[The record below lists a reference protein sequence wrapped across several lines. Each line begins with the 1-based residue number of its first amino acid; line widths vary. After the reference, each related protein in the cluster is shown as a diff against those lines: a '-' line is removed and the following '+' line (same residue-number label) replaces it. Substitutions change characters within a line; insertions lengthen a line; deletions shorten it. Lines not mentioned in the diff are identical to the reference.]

1 MNYDNVK
8 FGSDARSKIIEG
20 ANLAAAAVEVTY
32 GPHAATVLIR
42 KNGLLKSTKDGA
54 TVMDSVNDPDPY
66 IQMGI
71 DVIKEASIRQAKTV
85 GDGSTTVAILAN
97 EIINQYKDNPDPIKV
112 SRYLKKAGEEII
124 EYLKKYKKEISSLED
139 IKKVATLAANND
151 STIGD
156 IIAEAFYKV
165 GKDGLVTYQES
176 EDVKDRVEY
185 TEGFRIDNGY
195 ESPYFI
201 NTSKNECV
209 LENCIVYISDTKLD
223 EGKAMEELAGKA
235 YKEGKSLLLIAP
247 EFESGLTLFLARNM
261 FNKDGSKKLMS
272 CEVTS
277 PNFGVMRE
285 TMLEDMRILF
295 GETSECE
302 KVVITKDSTTFTGY
316 HPSDRL
322 EARIQSVRDT
332 LKDSILS
339 EIEEMFHQKRLANFT
354 SGMATIYV
362 GGFSQVEMKERCDR
376 FEDAIMATKCAMDG
390 GVLPGGGLALA
401 KIATCPSEIIDETS
415 KEFSRKFKEVLY
427 TPYRKIFKGDV
438 SWFEKQC
445 GPIVQINNDD
455 KFENYQ
461 IESYDLDFNEQ
472 VFRETST
479 SYLLDFWQSTTNTNF
494 YKEGIIDPYLVVKAT
509 IENAI
514 SVASTILTTN
524 CTILNI

>member
-32 GPHAATVLIR
+32 GPNAANVLIR

-97 EIINQYKDNPDPIKV
+97 EIINQYKDNLDPIKV

-390 GVLPGGGLALA
+390 GVLPGGGLALCKA
-401 KIATCPSEIIDETS
+401 VEFPKDEEDELFGLS
-415 KEFSRKFKEVLY
+415 KSQEKLNNVFK
-427 TPYRKIFKGDV
+427 TPYRKIFGDEPV
-438 SWFEKQC
+438 YRVTSSWIPLEGNAGRK
-445 GPIVQINNDD
+445 IIH
-455 KFENYQ
+455 
-461 IESYDLDFNEQ
+461 
-472 VFRETST
+472 
-479 SYLLDFWQSTTNTNF
+479 LDFWHKDEHKDF
-494 YKEGIIDPYLVVKAT
+494 YYLGILDPYLVVKAT

-524 CTILNI
+524 CTILNV

>member
-32 GPHAATVLIR
+32 GPNAANVLIR

-112 SRYLKKAGEEII
+112 SRYLKKTGEEII

-151 STIGD
+151 STIGS

-401 KIATCPSEIIDETS
+401 KASFREEPDVDLDDKYFDIENMYEDSDSS
-415 KEFSRKFKEVLY
+415 KFLAVLK
-427 TPYRKIFKGDV
+427 TPYRKIFKEEPINQTKITSV
-438 SWFEKQC
+438 SSNGTTEGF
-445 GPIVQINNDD
+445 I
-455 KFENYQ
+455 
-461 IESYDLDFNEQ
+461 
-472 VFRETST
+472 T
-479 SYLLDFWQSTTNTNF
+479 LDFWHQYAHIDF

-524 CTILNI
+524 CTILNV

>member
-1 MNYDNVK
+1 MVMEYDNVK
-8 FGSDARSKIIEG
+8 FGSEARSKIIEG
-20 ANLAAAAVEVTY
+20 ANLATKAVETTF
-32 GPHAATVLIR
+32 GPNASCVMIR
-42 KNGLLKSTKDGA
+42 KGGLLKSTKDGA

-71 DVIKEASIRQAKTV
+71 DVIKEASIKQAKTV

-124 EYLKKYKKEISSLED
+124 GYLKQHKKDISSLED

-151 STIGD
+151 PTIGGL
-156 IIAEAFYKV
+156 IAEAFYKV

-185 TEGFRIDNGY
+185 TEGFKIDNGY

-209 LENCIVYISDTKLD
+209 LENCIIYISDTKLD
-223 EGKAMEELAGKA
+223 EGKEMEAIAGKA
-235 YKEGKSLLLIAP
+235 YREHKSLLLIAP
-247 EFESGLTLFLARNM
+247 EFESGLTLFLAKNM
-261 FNKDGSKKLMS
+261 FNPDGSKKLMS
-272 CEVTS
+272 CEVVS

-295 GETSECE
+295 GESSECE
-302 KVVITKDSTTFTGY
+302 KVVITKDSTTFIGY
-316 HPSDRL
+316 HPSDKL
-322 EARIQSVRDT
+322 EARIQSIRDV

-339 EIEEMFHQKRLANFT
+339 EIEEVFHQKRLANFT

-362 GGFSQVEMKERCDR
+362 GGFSKIEMKERCDR

-390 GVLPGGGLALA
+390 GVLPGGGVAL
-401 KIATCPSEIIDETS
+401 S
-415 KEFSRKFKEVLY
+415 KVIGEFPLEMKLENVLRA
-427 TPYRKIFKGDV
+427 PYKMITGKDPVCNTIVYGLDHT
-438 SWFEKQC
+438 EKDCFQT
-445 GPIVQINNDD
+445 
-455 KFENYQ
+455 F
-461 IESYDLDFNEQ
+461 
-472 VFRETST
+472 
-479 SYLLDFWQSTTNTNF
+479 DFWSCPFGN
-494 YKEGIIDPYLVVKAT
+494 YYEEGIIDPYLVVKAT

-524 CTILNI
+524 CTILNV

>member
-71 DVIKEASIRQAKTV
+71 DVIKEASIRQAKIV

-151 STIGD
+151 STIGN

-339 EIEEMFHQKRLANFT
+339 EIEEVFHQKRLANFT

-362 GGFSQVEMKERCDR
+362 GGFSHVEMKERCDR

-401 KIATCPSEIIDETS
+401 KAGISAYDTPNNRIDE
-415 KEFSRKFKEVLY
+415 EF
-427 TPYRKIFKGDV
+427 GDV
-438 SWFEKQC
+438 FQDDGIEK
-445 GPIVQINNDD
+445 IINVLKTPFIKIN
-455 KFENYQ
+455 KTEPKTKNTL
-461 IESYDLDFNEQ
+461 ISISFNNGSPKKEEIP
-472 VFRETST
+472 VP
-479 SYLLDFWQSTTNTNF
+479 LDFWEGNTADCFPVNF

-524 CTILNI
+524 CTILNV

>member
-32 GPHAATVLIR
+32 GPNAANVLIR

-151 STIGD
+151 STIGN

-322 EARIQSVRDT
+322 ETRIQSVRDT

-339 EIEEMFHQKRLANFT
+339 EIEEVFHQKRLANFT

-362 GGFSQVEMKERCDR
+362 GGFSKVEMKERCDR

-390 GVLPGGGLALA
+390 GVLPGGGLALGKA
-401 KIATCPSEIIDETS
+401 GIGARIPNDSQEEYYEVKSLYEDSLTY
-415 KEFSRKFKEVLY
+415 KFEEVLQ
-427 TPYRKIFKGDV
+427 TPYRKIFKKDPIDHIENTLTDYNKV
-438 SWFEKQC
+438 TTKVYI
-445 GPIVQINNDD
+445 GPR
-455 KFENYQ
+455 F
-461 IESYDLDFNEQ
+461 
-472 VFRETST
+472 
-479 SYLLDFWQSTTNTNF
+479 DFWEDESGDF
-494 YKEGIIDPYLVVKAT
+494 YSLGIIDPYLVVKAT

-524 CTILNI
+524 CTILNV

>member
-20 ANLAAAAVEVTY
+20 ANLAASAVEVTY

-223 EGKAMEELAGKA
+223 EGKAIEELAGKA

-390 GVLPGGGLALA
+390 GVLPGGGLALGKVA
-401 KIATCPSEIIDETS
+401 ISNIVLEDFEYCYNSIDKET
-415 KEFSRKFKEVLY
+415 RKVLA
-427 TPYRKIFKGDV
+427 TPYEKIFNKEPSDIK
-438 SWFEKQC
+438 W
-445 GPIVQINNDD
+445 
-455 KFENYQ
+455 NYNEEGK
-461 IESYDLDFNEQ
+461 IDFGSSDCQ
-472 VFRETST
+472 V
-479 SYLLDFWQSTTNTNF
+479 LLDFWEDESGDF
-494 YKEGIIDPYLVVKAT
+494 YSLGIIDPYLVVKAT

-524 CTILNI
+524 CTILNV

>member
-1 MNYDNVK
+1 MINDYVNVK
-8 FGSDARSKIIEG
+8 FGQEARDKIIAG
-20 ANLAAAAVEVTY
+20 ADLAARAVEVTY
-32 GPHAATVLIR
+32 GPSGSNCMIR

-124 EYLKKYKKEISSLED
+124 EYLNKYKKEISSLED

-151 STIGD
+151 STIGN

-223 EGKAMEELAGKA
+223 EGKVMEELAGKA

-339 EIEEMFHQKRLANFT
+339 EIEEVFHQKRLANFT

-390 GVLPGGGLALA
+390 GVLPGGGLALGKSA
-401 KIATCPSEIIDETS
+401 LAQEIEDPEEKELFGEDELAPKFYLVLKAPYKKIFNKEIINQVILKKVGADPNNKYPETLKSS
-415 KEFSRKFKEVLY
+415 KF
-427 TPYRKIFKGDV
+427 
-438 SWFEKQC
+438 
-445 GPIVQINNDD
+445 
-455 KFENYQ
+455 
-461 IESYDLDFNEQ
+461 
-472 VFRETST
+472 
-479 SYLLDFWQSTTNTNF
+479 DFWENEYYNF
-494 YKEGIIDPYLVVKAT
+494 YDIGIIDPYLVVKAT

-524 CTILNI
+524 CIILNV

>member
-1 MNYDNVK
+1 MNYENVK

-20 ANLAAAAVEVTY
+20 ANLATSAVETTF
-32 GPHAATVLIR
+32 GPNASCVMIR

-112 SRYLKKAGEEII
+112 SRYLKQAGEEII

-151 STIGD
+151 PIIGNL
-156 IIAEAFYKV
+156 IAEAFYKV
-165 GKDGLVTYQES
+165 GKEGLVTYQES

-185 TEGFRIDNGY
+185 TEGFKIDNGY

-223 EGKAMEELAGKA
+223 EGKEMENIAGKA
-235 YKEGKSLLLIAP
+235 YREGKSLLLIAP
-247 EFESGLTLFLARNM
+247 EFDSGLTLFLSRNM
-261 FNKDGSKKLMS
+261 FNQDGSKKLMS
-272 CEVTS
+272 CEVVS

-295 GETSECE
+295 GESSECE
-302 KVVITKDSTTFTGY
+302 KVVITKDSTTFIRY

-322 EARIQSVRDT
+322 EERIQSVRDI

-362 GGFSQVEMKERCDR
+362 GGFSKVEMKERCDR

-390 GVLPGGGLALA
+390 GILPGGGLALA
-401 KIATCPSEIIDETS
+401 KAGLATCDTEYTRLDA
-415 KEFSRKFKEVLY
+415 EFNVDFGTENEDKIVNVLKA
-427 TPYRKIFKGDV
+427 PFRKINKAEPENTRKQITISFNNGNPIKG
-438 SWFEKQC
+438 E
-445 GPIVQINNDD
+445 
-455 KFENYQ
+455 
-461 IESYDLDFNEQ
+461 
-472 VFRETST
+472 
-479 SYLLDFWQSTTNTNF
+479 YLVPLDFWEGNTKDCFPVNF
-494 YKEGIIDPYLVVKAT
+494 YEKGIIDPYLVVKAT

-524 CTILNI
+524 CAILNI

>member
-32 GPHAATVLIR
+32 GPNAANVLIR

-54 TVMDSVNDPDPY
+54 TVMDSVNDLDPY

-390 GVLPGGGLALA
+390 GVLPGGGLALSKA
-401 KIATCPSEIIDETS
+401 SFEEELNINLFESPDDIKLKEIL
-415 KEFSRKFKEVLY
+415 R
-427 TPYRKIFKGDV
+427 TPYKKIFNSEPIDRYDV
-438 SWFEKQC
+438 RKHPRCYQNGACAELIFKDNYMQKL
-445 GPIVQINNDD
+445 
-455 KFENYQ
+455 KFWETDVDV
-461 IESYDLDFNEQ
+461 DL
-472 VFRETST
+472 
-479 SYLLDFWQSTTNTNF
+479 
-494 YKEGIIDPYLVVKAT
+494 YKKGIIDPYLVVKAT

-524 CTILNI
+524 CTILNV